1 MDKSNYKILIVDDEP
16 EYRKALSII
25 LEDIGYTAVMCSN
38 GLEAMEYLSKSRADL
53 VITDLKM
60 PVMSGIDLIKKI
72 REQGIDTEI
81 LVITA
86 YGSIESAVDA
96 IKLGAFDYFVKSG
109 SPEELIV
116 KVDRIAELSRFKN
129 KAYISAKRPSGGD
142 VFLESENRDFQN
154 IIDMCDR
161 IADTDINILILGE
174 SGVGKEVIANYIHRM
189 SGRAGE
195 PFVPINCQ
203 VFPEGVMESEL
214 FGHEK
219 GAFTGALETRIGKFE
234 EANHGTLFLDE
245 IGDMPLS
252 AQGKLLRALETKSI
266 EHIGSNKRI
275 SLDIRFIFATNKN
288 LEKEIENGTFRE
300 DLFYRINALTFT
312 IPSLRER
319 REDLPALIDFFVR
332 KTERDQKKKHVI
344 IEEKVI
350 ERLLAYDYPGNIR
363 ELKNI
368 VERMLAL
375 SRDGKV
381 TAAELPDLQFARGG
395 GGTPYAAFQ
404 EKNPLRLETP
414 EAGSRLIT

>member
-245 IGDMPLS
+245 EYRAYRKQQENISRYKIYLRDQQKSGKRNRKWHVQRGPLL
-252 AQGKLLRALETKSI
+252 QD
-266 EHIGSNKRI
+266 KRTDFYY
-275 SLDIRFIFATNKN
+275 SLSQ
-288 LEKEIENGTFRE
+288 RE
-300 DLFYRINALTFT
+300 
-312 IPSLRER
+312 ER
-319 REDLPALIDFFVR
+319 RPACAYRLFR
-332 KTERDQKKKHVI
+332 KKNRKRS
-344 IEEKVI
+344 EEKTRNHRG
-350 ERLLAYDYPGNIR
+350 ESHR
-363 ELKNI
+363 
-368 VERMLAL
+368 
-375 SRDGKV
+375 
-381 TAAELPDLQFARGG
+381 AAACL
-395 GGTPYAAFQ
+395 
-404 EKNPLRLETP
+404 
-414 EAGSRLIT
+414 